1 MASPQWRSRLVEAM
15 GRQGLPTAY
24 VNRLIDELCDHAE
37 NILRE
42 NSGMDAEQIVID
54 RLGSPEQL
62 AEVARCEFH
71 RRTFAG
77 RHPIVIFVAGPAFV
91 MLGTFVVSVIL
102 VVASC
107 WLIDTI
113 TGGRLS
119 ANDATNGPPSAL
131 EMGVMQTLNVVVRF
145 VPFAASAWLYV
156 RLGKRSG
163 RRGWG
168 VVACGLIAFTA
179 ICFFSTVNQQTAE
192 STGAWYMGLGWKFG
206 IDQILQA
213 MAPLAFGAGML
224 WKMTKADRTIATA

>member
-15 GRQGLPTAY
+15 RRQGLPTAY
-24 VNRLIDELCDHAE
+24 VNRLVDELCDHAE
-37 NILRE
+37 NILME
-42 NSGMDAEQIVID
+42 NSGMDAEQIAMD

-62 AEVARCEFH
+62 AEVARCEFQ

-77 RHPIVIFVAGPAFV
+77 RHPIVTFVAGPAFV
-91 MLGTFVVSVIL
+91 MLGTFVVSVML

-107 WLIDTI
+107 WLIDTV

-119 ANDATNGPPSAL
+119 ANDATNDPPSAL
-131 EMGVMQTLNVVVRF
+131 ETGVMQMLNVVVRF

-168 VVACGLIAFTA
+168 VVACGLVAVVA
-179 ICFFSTVNQQTAE
+179 VCFVSTVNPQTVE
-192 STGAWYMGLGWKFG
+192 SKATWCLGIGWKFG
-206 IDQILQA
+206 FDQVLQSLV
-213 MAPLAFGAGML
+213 PLAFGAGML
-224 WKMTKADRTIATA
+224 WKITKVDRTVAST